1 MLGIDNTECIFG
13 RCQGIVRSNGSMID
27 EMNDVVLCDPFFF
40 RLALSLGVG
49 EGAYL
54 CAILQWWTW
63 LH

>member
-1 MLGIDNTECIFG
+1 
-13 RCQGIVRSNGSMID
+13 MID
-27 EMNDVVLCDPFFF
+27 EMNDVVLFLILLFSSFFDQ
-40 RLALSLGVG
+40 LSLGVG